1 MRYKV
6 REWTCTTNGNGHFH
20 TSGSSVLKSHIATNV
35 VIMSRNGCTVDYAR
49 KKDNLE
55 KHTRLVI
62 SPLRRQQSASFHSL
76 APPLHVL
83 SHFVAK
89 WNTKFNE
96 KIASMPRE
104 VPPH

>member
-1 MRYKV
+1 MQGRK
-6 REWTCTTNGNGHFH
+6 TTWRRNIYYWVVHFLGGAAKI
-20 TSGSSVLKSHIATNV
+20 S
-35 VIMSRNGCTVDYAR
+35 
-49 KKDNLE
+49 
-55 KHTRLVI
+55 HTRLVI